1 MDPTYISALAGLAG
15 ATIGGL
21 TSFGSTWLTRKAELK
36 AQRREMSR
44 RQRERLFV
52 DFMNEASRLYA
63 DALGHEKDDITDLVG
78 LYAIVAH
85 LRMVSSPE
93 IVAAA
98 ERVVVAIVEAY
109 QAPNH
114 TLQEVRELVANGHIE
129 VFRELGT
136 AFQAEL
142 ARFGNPLALPERDF
156 GRDRQGATVGR

>member
-1 MDPTYISALAGLAG
+1 MDPTYISALVGLAG

-21 TSFGSTWLTRKAELK
+21 TTFGSTWLTRRAELS

-52 DFMNEASRLYA
+52 DFMTEASRLYA
-63 DALGHEKDDITDLVG
+63 DALGHEKDDITDLVR

-85 LRMVSSPE
+85 LRMVSSPA

-114 TLQEVRELVANGHIE
+114 TLKEVRELVANGRME

-136 AFQAEL
+136 EFRVEL
-142 ARFGNPLALPERDF
+142 ARFGNPLALPERDS
-156 GRDRQGATVGR
+156 GHERPRAMVSG